1 MPSNLPFTV
10 MFDKELLRISFLYL
24 EKRGAL
30 LWIFEKWL
38 GDRVNYLDCVSIQN
52 NFIARLHP

>member
-30 LWIFEKWL
+30 LWIFEKMAGGQGEL
-38 GDRVNYLDCVSIQN
+38 L
-52 NFIARLHP
+52 RLCINTK